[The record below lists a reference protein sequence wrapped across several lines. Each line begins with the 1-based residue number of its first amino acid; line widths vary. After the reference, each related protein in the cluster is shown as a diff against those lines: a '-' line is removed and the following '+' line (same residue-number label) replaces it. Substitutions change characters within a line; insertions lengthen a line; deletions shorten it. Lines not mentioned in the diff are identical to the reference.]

1 MSEATMPALGTGQAS
16 GMFPVA
22 HTCMYHRR
30 DSTFRVKFTL
40 VVGPARQTRFGRVRR
55 GEGPE
60 RDWQGVAAAIHH
72 W

>member
-1 MSEATMPALGTGQAS
+1 
-16 GMFPVA
+16 
-22 HTCMYHRR
+22 MYRRR